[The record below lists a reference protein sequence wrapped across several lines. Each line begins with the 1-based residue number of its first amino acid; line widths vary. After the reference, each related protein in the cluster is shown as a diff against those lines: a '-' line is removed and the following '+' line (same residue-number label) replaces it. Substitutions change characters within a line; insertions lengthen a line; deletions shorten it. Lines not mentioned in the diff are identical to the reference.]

1 MSGESLEEY
10 LPSALPR
17 EWVDLVGSEGLD
29 FLAGIGHRIDS
40 SLAEKNLLTPHPSTI
55 LRAFETPPQSVKA
68 LIIGQDPYPGAGHA
82 SGLAFSVDRSVRP
95 LPRSLLNIRKE
106 YQDDLGLTLPPH
118 GDLSRWAENGVLLLN
133 RHPST
138 LVGVTGAHRA
148 LGWSGFTGLVVERL
162 AETGQFF
169 VPILWGK
176 DARGLS
182 GLMGDRPRIE
192 SAHPSP
198 LSVRLGFFGSRPF
211 SRANQYCDDHG
222 VTRIDWSLEDEG

>member
-1 MSGESLEEY
+1 VSGEALEEY

-17 EWVDLVGSEGLD
+17 EWVNLVGSEGLD
-29 FLAGIGHRIDS
+29 FLAGIGQRIDS
-40 SLAEKNLLTPHPSTI
+40 NPADKDRLTPNPEAI
-55 LRAFETPPQSVKA
+55 LRAFDTPPQSVKA
-68 LIIGQDPYPGAGHA
+68 VIIGQDPYPGAGLA
-82 SGLAFSVDRSVRP
+82 TGLAFSVDRSVRP
-95 LPRSLLNIRKE
+95 LPRSLSNIRQE
-106 YQDDLGLTLPPH
+106 YQDDLGLALPPH
-118 GDLSRWAENGVLLLN
+118 GDLSRWARNGVLLLN

-148 LGWSGFTGLVVERL
+148 LGWSGFTGLVMKRL

-176 DARGLS
+176 DAQKLS
-182 GLMGDRPRIE
+182 GLTGDRPRIK

-198 LSVRLGFFGSRPF
+198 LSARLGFLGSRPF